1 MTQRS
6 NLREVRNPVLA
17 LQGVKRLQTLPPE
30 VRQAIADLF
39 ADIRD
44 DARDKAQKSWL
55 KNKGPM
61 AAYWK
66 AVGAYA
72 EHIRRVIKP

>member
-17 LQGVKRLQTLPPE
+17 LPGVKRLQALPPD
-30 VRQAIADLF
+30 VRHTIADLL

-44 DARDKAQKSWL
+44 DAREKAQKSWL

-72 EHIRRVIKP
+72 EHIRRVVKP